1 MKNETPYKAG
11 RSILLLLPILCI
23 VLAVLYLLVRTFLFL
38 ILDYHW
44 YEKTA
49 ALFLLF
55 AETFIII
62 HGIGYFLEIYHV
74 VIRGKG
80 LVQPDDSPPPLESYP
95 PVAIIVS
102 SFNEP
107 LEVVEDTLV
116 TFYNL
121 TYANKYIYFLDDTR
135 YDLPGQEPEER
146 KRYRQAIDEMCQ
158 RIGVH
163 LFRRQWRGAKA
174 GMINDFLDYIEGKQ
188 KEGFEYHN
196 YSGTEKVEKEKY
208 IVVFDADQ
216 NPLPEFV
223 EPLIARMEADPKLAF
238 IQTPQYYTNFD
249 SNRIARASGL
259 QQAVFYEYICQGK
272 SLTDAMFCCGTNVIF
287 RREALMDV
295 GGFDETSVTE
305 DFASSLKF
313 HLKGWRSAYIGKVLA
328 FGMGP
333 EDLGGYF
340 KQQFRWALGTVG
352 LFRNVLGF
360 FLRHP
365 KQLVFVK
372 WWEYFLSSTHYFIGL
387 VFLILVLCPLL
398 YLFLN
403 VPSYFA
409 DPEIYAIFFIPY
421 FVLTITIFFWTLRQR
436 HYVFKDLLLGQLLM
450 AITFP
455 VYIKASIL
463 GLMGVKGTFGITPKG
478 GAMKLPLKALWAQL
492 SLAILSFSAVI
503 WGINRLI
510 YEREPMVALV
520 VNMCWCLYHFLIL
533 SSVLYFNNPEQ
544 GGYDDG

>member
-1 MKNETPYKAG
+1 MNKKETHKRG
-11 RSILLLLPILCI
+11 RVILLLIPVACI
-23 VLAVLYLLVRTFLFL
+23 GLAVLYLLVRTFLFL
-38 ILDYHW
+38 VLDYAW
-44 YEKTA
+44 YEKTL

-55 AETFIII
+55 AETFLIV
-62 HGIGYFLEIYHV
+62 HGMGYFLEIYHV
-74 VIRGKG
+74 LAHGKS
-80 LVQPDDSPPPLESYP
+80 LARSVDTPPPLTSYP

-102 SFNEP
+102 SYKEP
-107 LEVVEDTLV
+107 LAVLEDTLI

-121 TYANKYIYFLDDTR
+121 TYPNKYIYFLDDTR
-135 YDLPGQEPEER
+135 YDLPGQDPAAMES
-146 KRYRQAIDEMCQ
+146 YRTSIDHMCQ
-158 RIGVH
+158 RIGVD
-163 LFRRQWRGAKA
+163 LFRRRWHGAKA
-174 GMINDFLDYIEGKQ
+174 GMINDFLDFIEGKH
-188 KEGFEYHN
+188 KEGFEFCN
-196 YSGTEKVEKEKY
+196 FSGKEKTEKERY

-216 NPLPEFV
+216 NPLPDFV
-223 EPLIARMEADPKLAF
+223 ESLVAGMEANPRLAF

-259 QQAVFYEYICQGK
+259 QQAVFYEYICEGK

-305 DFASSLKF
+305 DFATSLKF
-313 HLKGWRSAYIGKVLA
+313 HLNGWRSAYSGKVLA

-352 LFRNVLGF
+352 LFREVLGF

-365 KQLVFVK
+365 RRMALVK

-387 VFLILVLCPLL
+387 VFLIMVICPLM

-421 FVLTITIFFWTLRQR
+421 FVLTVSMFFWTLRQR
-436 HYVFKDLLLGQLLM
+436 NYGFRDLLSGQLLM

-455 VYIKASIL
+455 VYIRASIL
-463 GLMGVKGTFGITPKG
+463 GLIGIRGTFGITPKG
-478 GAMKLPLKALWAQL
+478 GAMQLPLRGLWIQL
-492 SLAILSFSAVI
+492 SLAVLNFSAII
-503 WGINRLI
+503 WGINRLF
-510 YEREPMVALV
+510 YEREPIAALV
-520 VNMCWCLYHFLIL
+520 VNMVWCLYHFLIL
-533 SSVLYFNNPEQ
+533 SSVIYFNNPEQ
-544 GGYDDG
+544 G